1 MPTFIRQLSAIGL
14 AIILVGGLSPTIAHA
29 DTINSPSAKTA
40 ENEKAYQ
47 ISGVEGPYTTY
58 VDESGTTNV
67 PWYSDEPSQI
77 FDSETLSN
85 DNFVINMVDKY
96 SFDPPNSNR
105 MLQNMVD
112 FAKEPLTLTPGE
124 TLGDYMTQ
132 QINASLNQQRQFSTE
147 QFTTILTA
155 TTYSY
160 AWYLHVG
167 SSNLANGMSIS
178 DIQEDYLGTPRD
190 KIKSS
195 VDSLSAGETPSFAD
209 ELDTLSQNDPDEFL
223 KQIFKKI
230 EVALPFFQHSQLSED
245 PQELYVQLAKIN
257 PGATA
262 ATTAKLL
269 QTPMIDFL
277 EPQSDGTYHVNGALA
292 ATARA
297 TIIINPVFKA
307 DQPDVTPTPTPTPSQ
322 PITIHYVDEQ
332 GQQLKPD
339 KLLTG
344 AWGENYQAKP
354 LTIAGYTLVKTTGD
368 ETGTFSENAR
378 SITYTYAKS
387 TADVAT
393 PSIIAATRKVG
404 LYQSPDFSQKTRQ
417 SWYAKRSQSNRPL
430 FKVTGSTTSKAG
442 TLRYHVKDINAQSQT
457 VGHTGYITANTKYVT
472 QAYYAKRPQRL
483 TVINP
488 QGLNAYTQKNLTG
501 KRAHYR
507 QGQVLQVKQVV
518 KHNATTRF
526 MLKNG
531 TYVSGNKHLVFAGKQ
546 VMPKRVQ
553 AKTALNRYT
562 TPNLTKRN
570 HHYAKKAHATFKVL
584 GWDYANANDF
594 SKRDPLRYRV
604 AGGYITANQQ
614 FVRTLK

>member
-14 AIILVGGLSPTIAHA
+14 AIILVGGFSPTIAHA

-40 ENEKAYQ
+40 ENEKAYR

-58 VDESGTTNV
+58 VDEAGTTNV
-67 PWYSDEPSQI
+67 PWYPDEPSQI
-77 FDSETLSN
+77 FDSETLSS
-85 DNFVINMVDKY
+85 DNFANNMLNKY
-96 SFDPPNSNR
+96 SNFNIPNSNR
-105 MLQNMVD
+105 MLQNMID
-112 FAKEPLTLTPGE
+112 FAKDPLTLTSGE

-132 QINASLNQQRQFSTE
+132 QINASLDQQRQFSTE

-160 AWYLHVG
+160 AWYIHAGL
-167 SSNLANGMSIS
+167 SNYVDGMSIS
-178 DIQEDYLGTPRD
+178 DIQKDYWGTPQE
-190 KIKSS
+190 KIKAS
-195 VDSLSAGETPSFAD
+195 VDGLSAGETPSFSD
-209 ELDTLSQNDPDEFL
+209 ELNSLSQNNPTEFL
-223 KQIFKKI
+223 NRILDHAASGLQ
-230 EVALPFFQHSQLSED
+230 LFQH
-245 PQELYVQLAKIN
+245 PQPSTEVLHQLAKIN

-297 TIIINPVFKA
+297 TIIINPVLKA
-307 DQPDVTPTPTPTPSQ
+307 DQPDVTPTPTPAPSQ

-339 KLLTG
+339 KLITG
-344 AWGENYQAKP
+344 ALGEDYQAKP

-368 ETGTFSENAR
+368 ETGTFSESAH
-378 SITYTYAKS
+378 SITYTYAKTMAD
-387 TADVAT
+387 TAKPGIV
-393 PSIIAATRKVG
+393 AATRKIG
-404 LYQSPDFSQKTRQ
+404 LYQSPDFSKKTRQ

-430 FKVTGSTTSKAG
+430 FKVISSATSKAG

-457 VGHTGYITANTKYVT
+457 AGHTGYITANAKYVT
-472 QAYYAKRPQRL
+472 RAYYAKLPQRL
-483 TVINP
+483 TVINA
-488 QGLNAYTQKNLTG
+488 QGLNAYAKKNLTG

-518 KHNATTRF
+518 THNATTRF

-531 TYVSGNKHLVFAGKQ
+531 TYISGNKRLVFAGKQ
-546 VMPKRVQ
+546 VMPNRAQ

-570 HHYAKKAHATFKVL
+570 HHYAKKTQATFKVL
-584 GWDYANANDF
+584 GWDYANVNDF
-594 SKRDPLRYRV
+594 SKGDTLRYRV
-604 AGGYITANQQ
+604 AGGYITANPQ